1 MREAAPE
8 ECGNGFVSAELKAGQ
23 ASLVGICLLSPRD
36 CGSFATSYTGTGGV
50 GVIEREKIVT
60 PKKPFFINLLRED

>member
-23 ASLVGICLLSPRD
+23 ASLVGICRPRD

-50 GVIEREKIVT
+50 GVIERDKIVT
-60 PKKPFFINLLRED
+60 PKNPFFINLLRED